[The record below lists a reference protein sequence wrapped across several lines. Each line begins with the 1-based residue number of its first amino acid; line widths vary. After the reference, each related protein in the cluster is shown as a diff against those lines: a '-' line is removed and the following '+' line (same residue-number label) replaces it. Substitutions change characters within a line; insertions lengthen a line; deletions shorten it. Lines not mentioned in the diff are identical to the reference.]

1 MLMWWQ
7 LNQILEDPGND
18 RPAFAENY
26 VDQNMDR
33 LFGSLFLTEQHLVSL
48 DDELETNIKLDA

>member
-7 LNQILEDPGND
+7 LNQILE
-18 RPAFAENY
+18 AFAENY